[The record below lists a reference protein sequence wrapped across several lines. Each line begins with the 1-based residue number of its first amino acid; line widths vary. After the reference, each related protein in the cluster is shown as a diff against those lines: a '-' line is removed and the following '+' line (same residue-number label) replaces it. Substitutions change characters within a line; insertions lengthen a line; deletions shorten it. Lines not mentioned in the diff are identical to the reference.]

1 MTLDEIVGALVSVK
15 GVMAAAIVDYGSGMM
30 LASKNLNPDFDLEI
44 ASAGNVNVV
53 RAKMKIMERLELK
66 EEIHDIQVN
75 LHGQY
80 HLICPCTQKE
90 GLFIYMVAKR
100 PEANLSIIRRS
111 LFHAA
116 TLVK

>member
-1 MTLDEIVGALVSVK
+1 MTLDEIVEALVRIK
-15 GVMAAAIVDYGSGMM
+15 GVMAAAIVDYSSGMM
-30 LASKNLNPDFDLEI
+30 LASKSLDPDFDLEI
-44 ASAGNVNVV
+44 ASAGNVNVM

-66 EEIHDIQVN
+66 EEIHDIQLN
-75 LHGQY
+75 LHTQY
-80 HLICPCTQKE
+80 HLICPCTKKE

-116 TLVK
+116 SVVE